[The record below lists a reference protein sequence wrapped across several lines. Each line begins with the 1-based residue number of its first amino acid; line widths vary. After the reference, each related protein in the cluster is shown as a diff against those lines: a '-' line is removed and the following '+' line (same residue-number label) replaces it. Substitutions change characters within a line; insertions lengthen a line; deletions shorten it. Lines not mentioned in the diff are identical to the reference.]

1 MSPILTRLS
10 SAGGGGTGGFSFG
23 KKVLE
28 VLIESEPAPAPS
40 GPFMVL
46 TSKYQWLFVRS
57 SGVVSYEIDWGD
69 GTVENL
75 TTNNAYHDYGSSGTY
90 RTITITPDPGSTFRP
105 RWASQQYANT
115 INSIAGYGGTQL
127 GTDLSYAFAGMS
139 GGYDSGM
146 TSFPSTFDVS
156 HVTNFAATWSGM
168 SGLTSFPALDV
179 SSGTNFASA
188 WNNCSKLTSFP
199 TLDVS
204 SGTGGAFNGT
214 WTSCYGLTSFPTLN
228 VSGGTQFFNTW
239 GGCYG
244 LTSFPLLNFSNATSL
259 YWSWSFCS
267 GLTSFPQIDTSNVT
281 ELNGTWLACNSLA
294 NFPVLN
300 FSSVTDTADAWAD
313 CALTA
318 QSIENILVALDNG
331 GVSNL
336 STSIGGGTS
345 AGYSTW
351 SSAAQTALSNL
362 QGKGWSISYNA

>member
-28 VLIESEPAPAPS
+28 VLVESAPPE
-40 GPFMVL
+40 PFMVL

-57 SGVVSYEIDWGD
+57 SGTVSYEIDWGD

-115 INSIAGYGGTQL
+115 INSISGSGGTQL
-127 GTDLSYAFAGMS
+127 GTDLSNAFAGMS

-146 TSFPSTFDVS
+146 TSFPSNFDVS
-156 HVTNFAATWSGM
+156 HVTNFSTTWQNM
-168 SGLTSFPALDV
+168 SGLTSFPTLDV

-188 WNNCSKLTSFP
+188 WSGCSSLTSFP

-204 SGTGGAFNGT
+204 NGT
-214 WTSCYGLTSFPTLN
+214 AFYGSWSGCYGLTSFPILDI
-228 VSGGTQFFNTW
+228 SGGSLFFSSWN
-239 GGCYG
+239 GCYG

-259 YWSWSFCS
+259 YYSWAFCS

-281 ELNGTWLACNSLA
+281 ELNSTWFACEALAD
-294 NFPVLN
+294 FPLLD
-300 FSSVTDTADAWAD
+300 FSSVTDATDAWFAN
-313 CALTA
+313 ALTA

-331 GVSNL
+331 GASNL
-336 STSIGGGTS
+336 STSIAGGTS
-345 AGYSTW
+345 AAYSTW
-351 SSAAQTALSNL
+351 SSTAQTALSNL
-362 QGKGWSISYNA
+362 QGKGWTVSYNT

>member
-23 KKVLE
+23 KKVLD
-28 VLIESEPAPAPS
+28 VLIESEPAPS
-40 GPFMVL
+40 GPFMTL
-46 TSKYQWLFVRS
+46 TSQYQWLFVRS
-57 SGVVSYEIDWGD
+57 TGTVSYEIDWGD

-75 TTNNAYHDYGSSGTY
+75 TTNNPYHNYGSSGTY

-105 RWASQQYANT
+105 RWASQQYAST
-115 INSIAGYGGTQL
+115 INSIGGYGGTQL

-156 HVTNFAATWSGM
+156 HVTNFTATWQSM

-179 SSGTNFASA
+179 SSGTNFAGA
-188 WNNCSKLTSFP
+188 WNGCNNLTSFP

-204 SGTGGAFNGT
+204 NGTGGAFNSS
-214 WTSCYGLTSFPTLN
+214 WQSCSNLTSFPTLDI
-228 VSGGTQFFNTW
+228 SGGTQFYSTW
-239 GGCYG
+239 SGCNN
-244 LTSFPLLNFSNATSL
+244 LTSFPLLDFSNATNL
-259 YWSWSFCS
+259 NYTWSFCNT
-267 GLTSFPQIDTSNVT
+267 LTSFPQINTSSAIY
-281 ELNGTWLACNSLA
+281 LNSTWLACSSLA
-294 NFPVLN
+294 NFPVLD
-300 FSSVTDTADAWAD
+300 FSSVTDTGDAWAY

-331 GVSNL
+331 GVTNL

-345 AGYSTW
+345 AAYSTW

-362 QGKGWSISYNA
+362 QGKGWTVTYNS

>member
-10 SAGGGGTGGFSFG
+10 SAGGGGTGGFSFR

-28 VLIESEPAPAPS
+28 VLVESAPPE
-40 GPFMVL
+40 PFMVL

-57 SGVVSYEIDWGD
+57 SGTVSYEIDWGD

-75 TTNNAYHDYGSSGTY
+75 TTNNAYHNYGSSGTY

-105 RWASQQYANT
+105 RWSNQQYANT
-115 INSIAGYGGTQL
+115 INSISGSGGTQL

-139 GGYDSGM
+139 GSYDSGM
-146 TSFPSTFDVS
+146 TSFPSNFDVS
-156 HVTNFAATWSGM
+156 HVTNFTATWENM
-168 SGLTSFPALDV
+168 SG
-179 SSGTNFASA
+179 
-188 WNNCSKLTSFP
+188 LTSFP

-204 SGTGGAFNGT
+204 NGT
-214 WTSCYGLTSFPTLN
+214 AFYGSWNGCSGLTSFPILDI
-228 VSGGTQFFNTW
+228 SGGSLFFSSW
-239 GGCYG
+239 SGCYR

-259 YWSWSFCS
+259 YYSWAFCS
-267 GLTSFPQIDTSNVT
+267 GFTSFPQIDTSNVT
-281 ELNGTWLACNSLA
+281 ELNGTWLACEA
-294 NFPVLN
+294 MTTFPVLD
-300 FSSVTDTADAWAD
+300 FSSVTDATDAWAY

-331 GVSNL
+331 GASNL

-345 AGYSTW
+345 AAYSTW

-362 QGKGWSISYNA
+362 QGKGWTVSYNT